1 MITVRSKGDWKKT
14 RNFLRQAV
22 LNKELAVLEKY
33 GKKGV
38 EALTEM
44 TPIDSGLTA
53 SSWYY
58 RIVRDNNGQIS
69 LQFCN
74 SNIKDY
80 VSIAIILQ
88 YGHASR
94 SGAWVEGQDYINPAI
109 KPIFDQIA
117 SEVWREVT
125 K

>member
-14 RNFLRQAV
+14 RNFLRQAI

-58 RIVRDNNGQIS
+58 QIVRDNNGQIA

-94 SGAWVEGQDYINPAI
+94 SGTWVEGQDYINPAI